1 MSRLNLI
8 GFPNKFNRTPDINR
22 IGSILSWNIHIL
34 PEHLS
39 ADVSSTYELSKLAEF
54 SKALANIFTSTFW
67 TFSLS
72 RLNLIGFP
80 NKFNRTPDINR
91 IGSILSW
98 NIHILPEHLSADVSS
113 TCVLSKLAGVTK
125 ALAKI
130 LLQLLGLSVCPD

>member
-1 MSRLNLI
+1 MPEHLSADVSGTCVLSKVAEFSKALAKILLQLFGLFSLSRLNLI

-80 NKFNRTPDINR
+80 IKFNRAVSKFNRTPD
-91 IGSILSW
+91 
-98 NIHILPEHLSADVSS
+98 
-113 TCVLSKLAGVTK
+113 
-125 ALAKI
+125 
-130 LLQLLGLSVCPD
+130 